1 MTANLLPVRRALLS
15 VSDKTGLLELARAL
29 AARDIEI
36 ISTGGTARLLAGSG
50 LTVREV
56 SGYTGFPEIMDGR
69 VKTLHPKIHGGL
81 LGRRGTDDAVM
92 ALHGIQPI
100 DLLVVN
106 LYPFAET
113 VSRPNCRYSEA
124 IENIDIGGPAMLR
137 AAAKNHES
145 VAVTVDP
152 ADYPAL
158 LAELAAHGG
167 CTAAATRS
175 RLAAKV
181 FAHTARYDAMVASYL
196 ATHAAWSGV
205 ERTSGRAEG
214 HGAGTEP
221 RNRQEPPGNR
231 FPATLPLVFD
241 KVQDLR
247 YGENPHQQ
255 AALYRDPTAREPSVA
270 TARLLQGKDLSFN
283 NIADADTA
291 IECVRQFEEP
301 ACVIVKHANPCGVAV
316 AGSAREAYDRAY
328 RTDPTS
334 AFGGIIAINRELDAA
349 LAAAILERQFVEVL
363 AAPAVAPE
371 AVEALAAKPNVRVLA
386 VGELNRAP
394 SDELEYRSITGG
406 LLTQTR
412 DIARV
417 RAADLTVVTRRKP
430 TEQEI
435 ADLLFAWRV
444 CKFVKSNAIV
454 FARDGATVGVGAGQM
469 SRVYSI
475 RLAAQKAADEKL
487 PVAGTVMA
495 SDAYSPFRDNMD
507 VAAGYGIR
515 AVIQPGGSKRDAEVT
530 AAADEHDMAMVLTGI
545 RHFRH

>member
-1 MTANLLPVRRALLS
+1 MLPVRRALLS
-15 VSDKTGLLELARAL
+15 ASDKTGLVELARAL

-36 ISTGGTARLLAGSG
+36 LSTGGTARLLADSG

-56 SGYTGFPEIMDGR
+56 SSYTGFPEIMDGR
-69 VKTLHPKIHGGL
+69 VKTLHPRIHGGL
-81 LGRRGTDDAVM
+81 LGRRGIDDTVM

-106 LYPFAET
+106 LYPFAQT

-145 VAVTVDP
+145 VAVAVDP

-167 CTAAATRS
+167 CTRAATRS

-181 FAHTARYDAMVASYL
+181 FAHTARYDTMVASYL
-196 ATHAAWSGV
+196 MTNAAWSGV
-205 ERTSGRAEG
+205 EGPLGRAEG
-214 HGAGTEP
+214 RGAGTEP
-221 RNRQEPPGNR
+221 RNRQESAAEH

-255 AALYRDPTAREPSVA
+255 AALYRAPMSAEPGVA
-270 TARLLQGKDLSFN
+270 TARMLQGKDLSFN

-316 AGSAREAYDRAY
+316 AGSAREAYDRAH

-334 AFGGIIAINRELDAA
+334 AFGGIIALNRELDAA
-349 LAAAILERQFVEVL
+349 LAAAILQRQFVEVL
-363 AAPAVAPE
+363 AAPSVAPD
-371 AVEALAAKPNVRVLA
+371 ALTALAGKPNVRVLA
-386 VGELNRAP
+386 VGDLTRALA
-394 SDELEYRSITGG
+394 DQLEYRSISGG
-406 LLTQTR
+406 LLSQTR
-412 DIARV
+412 DAARV
-417 RAADLTVVTRRKP
+417 SAAELTVVTHRKP
-430 TEQEI
+430 TKEEI

-454 FARDGATVGVGAGQM
+454 MARGGATIGIGAGQM

-507 VAAGYGIR
+507 VAAGYGVR
-515 AVIQPGGSKRDAEVT
+515 AVIQPGGSKRDPEVI
-530 AAADEHDMAMVLTGI
+530 AAADEHGMAMVLTGI

>member
-1 MTANLLPVRRALLS
+1 MLPVRRALLS
-15 VSDKTGLLELARAL
+15 VSDKTGLVDLARAL

-36 ISTGGTARLLAGSG
+36 LSTGGTARLLAESG

-81 LGRRGTDDAVM
+81 LGRRGIDDSVM

-113 VSRPNCRYSEA
+113 VARPNCRYSEA

-145 VAVTVDP
+145 VAVAVDP
-152 ADYPAL
+152 ADYAVL

-167 CTAAATRS
+167 CTTAATRS

-181 FAHTARYDAMVASYL
+181 FAHTARYDTMVASYL
-196 ATHAAWSGV
+196 AG
-205 ERTSGRAEG
+205 
-214 HGAGTEP
+214 
-221 RNRQEPPGNR
+221 RQEPAAER

-255 AALYRDPTAREPSVA
+255 AALYREPMAREPSVA
-270 TARLLQGKDLSFN
+270 TARMLQGKDLSFN

-291 IECVRQFEEP
+291 LECVRQFEEA
-301 ACVIVKHANPCGVAV
+301 ACVIVKHANPCGVAL
-316 AGSAREAYDRAY
+316 AGSAREAYDRAH

-363 AAPAVAPE
+363 VAPTVAPD
-371 AVEALAAKPNVRVLA
+371 AVKVLAGKPNVRVLT
-386 VGELNRAP
+386 VGKLGQPPLEQ
-394 SDELEYRSITGG
+394 LEYRSVTGG
-406 LLTQTR
+406 LLSQTR
-412 DIARV
+412 DAARV
-417 RAADLTVVTRRKP
+417 NAADLTVVTRRKP
-430 TEQEI
+430 TEQET

-454 FARDGATVGVGAGQM
+454 FARDGATIGIGAGQM

-475 RLAAQKAADEKL
+475 RLAALKAADEKL
-487 PVAGTVMA
+487 TVAGTVMA

-507 VAAGYGIR
+507 VAAGYGVK
-515 AVIQPGGSKRDAEVT
+515 AVIQPGGSKRDPEVI
-530 AAADEHDMAMVLTGI
+530 AAADEHGMAMVLTGI

>member
-1 MTANLLPVRRALLS
+1 MLRVRRALLS

-36 ISTGGTARLLAGSG
+36 LSTGGTARLLAGSG

-81 LGRRGTDDAVM
+81 LGRRGIDDAVM

-106 LYPFAET
+106 LYPFAQT
-113 VSRPNCRYSEA
+113 VSRPNCRYAEA

-145 VAVTVDP
+145 VAVAVDP
-152 ADYPAL
+152 ADYSAL
-158 LAELAAHGG
+158 LAELSTHDG
-167 CTAAATRS
+167 CTTAATRS

-181 FAHTARYDAMVASYL
+181 FAHTALYDTMVAGYL
-196 ATHAAWSGV
+196 AA
-205 ERTSGRAEG
+205 
-214 HGAGTEP
+214 
-221 RNRQEPPGNR
+221 RQEGAAER

-241 KVQDLR
+241 RVQELR
-247 YGENPHQQ
+247 YGENPHQR
-255 AALYRDPTAREPSVA
+255 AALYREPIAREPSVA
-270 TARLLQGKDLSFN
+270 TARVLQGKDLSFN

-316 AGSAREAYDRAY
+316 AGSLREAYDRAH

-334 AFGGIIAINRELDAA
+334 AFGGIIAFNRELDAA
-349 LAAAILERQFVEVL
+349 LAATILERQFVEVL
-363 AAPAVAPE
+363 AAPAVAPQ
-371 AVEALAAKPNVRVLA
+371 ALRALAGKPNVRVLA
-386 VGELNRAP
+386 VGDLAGAP
-394 SDELEYRSITGG
+394 ADEVEYRSVTGG
-406 LLTQTR
+406 LLAQTR
-412 DIARV
+412 DVARTS
-417 RAADLTVVTRRKP
+417 AADLTIVTRRQP

-454 FARDGATVGVGAGQM
+454 MARDGATVGIGAGQM

-487 PVAGTVMA
+487 SVTGTVMA

-507 VAAGYGIR
+507 VAAGYGVR
-515 AVIQPGGSKRDAEVT
+515 AVIQPGGSRRDAEVI
-530 AAADEHDMAMVLTGI
+530 AAADEHGMAMVFTGV